1 MSGDY
6 TALRTFVESTPW
18 HNFLGVRV
26 EALRRGYA
34 RLLLPYRPE
43 WAGNTERGSL
53 HGGVLASLA
62 DICAITT
69 LWTMTSEGDM
79 SSTVD
84 LKIDYLRP
92 APLEDM
98 VAEGEIRMRGN
109 RLGNVVVTLR
119 SAGAPDRVV
128 AEARAVCY
136 TVPNEG
142 ASVVV

>member
-6 TALRTFVESTPW
+6 IALQKFVESAPW
-18 HNFLGVRV
+18 HQFLGVRV

-34 RLLLPYRPE
+34 RLLLPYRSE
-43 WAGNTERGSL
+43 WAGNTERGVL

-69 LWTMTSEGDM
+69 LWTMSNEQAM

-98 VAEGEIRMRGN
+98 VAEGEIRMRGK
-109 RLGNVVVTLR
+109 RLGNVVVSLR
-119 SAGAPDRVV
+119 PAGDPDRVV

-136 TVPNEG
+136 TIPGDGG
-142 ASVVV
+142 AE